1 MNMRVS
7 EEAIRRHI
15 REMMSSPSV
24 GWESTGN
31 RSDSPSSVSAV
42 VDPSAALT
50 DPSNSNFKPQNRKEL
65 KAALSTT
72 LEDIADDDASQFY
85 DAFNDLI
92 EKNKVEDEKMK
103 DSKKVEETIRLAIR
117 KMLSEAELPPVKK
130 IPMGVHGG
138 EWMKAHEKRRK
149 DLEKTLTG
157 MSMDSDAEEMTRAD
171 APAAGRGRKNV
182 MQTDIGGA
190 SFKQIAQ
197 ELGYASESG
206 AKQAAE
212 KAMAKVQFASSMDQD
227 ELAILTLTAMNDYID
242 FLNKSGELT
251 PADVQLM
258 KDHPNIVSELDGF
271 REFLDKYVKRE
282 MKGKGIAEAAE
293 KKDEVG
299 PKCPECGKN
308 MKLRDKKEYEANG
321 GKGYPRICTRCA
333 EEE

>member
-1 MNMRVS
+1 
-7 EEAIRRHI
+7 
-15 REMMSSPSV
+15 MMSSPSV
-24 GWESTGN
+24 GWEATGN
-31 RSDSPSSVSAV
+31 RSVSPASVSAV

-50 DPSNSNFKPQNRKEL
+50 DPSNANFKPQNRKEL
-65 KAALSTT
+65 KVALSTSV
-72 LEDIADDDASQFY
+72 EDIADDDASQFY
-85 DAFNDLI
+85 DAFNDVI

-117 KMLSEAELPPVKK
+117 KMLNEAELPPVKK

-157 MSMDSDAEEMTRAD
+157 MNVDTDAEDMVRAD
-171 APAAGRGRKNV
+171 APAAGRERKNV
-182 MQTDIGGA
+182 MQTDVGGA

-227 ELAILTLTAMNDYID
+227 QLQIVVLTAMSDYID

-258 KDHPNIVSELDGF
+258 KDHPGIVSELDGF
-271 REFLDKYVKRE
+271 REFLDKYIKRE
-282 MKGKGIAEAAE
+282 MKGKVA
-293 KKDEVG
+293 
-299 PKCPECGKN
+299 
-308 MKLRDKKEYEANG
+308 
-321 GKGYPRICTRCA
+321 
-333 EEE
+333 